1 MRILTERWVFTLAL
15 TDPGDTAPYPTPL
28 FYALIEPNA
37 VGRHAGPLMVFA
49 SEASSHHGRLC
60 GAGPCPAAGAVYL
73 ESETIGELRGAQLR
87 GAVVRQDLLSEAAIA
102 ELRRRYLARHPVA
115 EPVLAGGR
123 HHLYA
128 LIVRWAKLTDARLGL
143 SKSPRSPAAAGP
155 SREGLGAHPIADF
168 DGSWSEVEQSL
179 A

>member
-15 TDPGDTAPYPTPL
+15 TDHDAKPYPTPL

-115 EPVLAGGR
+115 EPVLADGR
-123 HHLYA
+123 HRLYA
-128 LIVRWAKLTDARLGL
+128 LIVRWAKLTDARLGF
-143 SKSPRSPAAAGP
+143 GV
-155 SREGLGAHPIADF
+155 HPIADF